1 MTSSKKSRKN
11 KDINLETDLLLTP
24 ADFTR
29 MKKVLSPNSQD
40 LESYFDFLEDIN
52 AFESRKVKTKFYD
65 AVFEL

>member
-1 MTSSKKSRKN
+1 MTSSKKNRKN

-29 MKKVLSPNSQD
+29 MKKALSRNRQD

-65 AVFEL
+65 ATFEL

>member
-24 ADFTR
+24 ANFTR
-29 MKKVLSPNSQD
+29 MKNALSPNSQD

-52 AFESRKVKTKFYD
+52 AFESKKVKTKFYD

>member
-24 ADFTR
+24 ANFTR
-29 MKKVLSPNSQD
+29 MKNALSPNSQD

-65 AVFEL
+65 AAFEL

>member
-11 KDINLETDLLLTP
+11 KDINLENDLLLTP

-29 MKKVLSPNSQD
+29 MKKALSLNRQD

-52 AFESRKVKTKFYD
+52 AFESKKVKTKFYD